1 MAKRKVSNR
10 QKPVTV
16 STHGRVTLLTRGK
29 WYYVRFRVGGERIE
43 RALKLSNKVRAQ
55 RRAAEVD
62 EALEKGQPWEWVIGR
77 TAAGDRSFSEVVDE
91 WLGKG
96 CKWSENTR
104 RGHASIIRQVKGE
117 FGHRPVT
124 EIRPQ
129 DIEGYLA
136 RRRDEGMPSSSRN
149 RILAVLKSIFKKIGP
164 PPDGWG
170 YTAINPAAAVRM
182 EPEDIKTKDVLD
194 DDELER
200 LLAELPEPHRRVV
213 LTAMETGMR
222 RSELVRLLW
231 EDVDLS
237 AGELYV
243 KVAKNRT
250 FRTVPLTA
258 RLATLLA
265 DMKAEVT
272 PHPKTPVFQTVTSN
286 RTLRAT
292 LGRAGIEKAVTLHTF
307 RHLFATRAL
316 EAGVSSFHLQAIGG
330 WKTPVMLERYGKRR
344 NAALHEQMA
353 KLNA

>member
-1 MAKRKVSNR
+1 
-10 QKPVTV
+10 
-16 STHGRVTLLTRGK
+16 LLTRGK

-55 RRAAEVD
+55 RRAAKVD
-62 EALEKGQPWEWVIGR
+62 AALEKGEPWEWVVGR
-77 TAAGDRSFSEVVDE
+77 TAAGDRSFTEVVDE
-91 WLGKG
+91 WLEKG
-96 CKWSENTR
+96 CRWSENTR
-104 RGHASIIRQVKGE
+104 RGHAAIVRQLKEE
-117 FGHRPVT
+117 FGRRLVT

-136 RRRDEGMPSSSRN
+136 RRRDGGMPPSSRN

-170 YTAINPAAAVRM
+170 YVPANPAASVRM
-182 EPEDIKTKDVLD
+182 EKEDIKTKDVLD
-194 DDELER
+194 DDEVER
-200 LLAELPEPHRRVV
+200 LLAVLPETDRRVV
-213 LTAMETGMR
+213 LVAAETGMR
-222 RSELVRLLW
+222 RSELERLLW

-250 FRTVPLTA
+250 FRTVPLTGRPA
-258 RLATLLA
+258 AVLA
-265 DMKAEVT
+265 DMKAEAT
-272 PHPKTPVFQTVTSN
+272 PHPKAPVFQNVTSN
-286 RTLRAT
+286 QTLRGA
-292 LGRAGIEKAVTLHTF
+292 LERAGIEKAVTLHTF

-344 NAALHEQMA
+344 NAALHAEME
-353 KLNA
+353 KLDRSSGT